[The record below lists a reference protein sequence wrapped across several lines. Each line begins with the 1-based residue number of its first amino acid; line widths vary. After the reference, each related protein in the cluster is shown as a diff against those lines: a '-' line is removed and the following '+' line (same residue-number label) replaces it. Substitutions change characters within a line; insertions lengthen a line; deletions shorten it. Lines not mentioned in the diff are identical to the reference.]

1 MCFQDTRARSSN
13 SLLIPVK
20 ICVRNLPS
28 GITEDEVRNFFSSCG
43 EVVDI
48 FLKDNGPNTF
58 GFVGFDN
65 VPSQQQA
72 LAFDARNFNDMTIKL
87 EAKRIFGAAGGRGDR
102 DANKVFVGGLTMETP
117 DDEVREY
124 FEKSVGTV
132 TDFYRARNGVF
143 AFVGFSNNDDKN
155 AAIAKT
161 GSDIGGYGDSYPP
174 RRFDDRSP
182 PSRRYRDEEE
192 EAPRYRRRSRSLP
205 PRRGRDY
212 SPSRSPETRRRI
224 LRSPAST
231 FCNGSLTCLDWKW
244 IIPMPKIEASPSRR
258 NTSAF
263 YDDHGLPS
271 GRYLQE
277 AGSTRNTSKTSG
289 WHQADQD
296 ETPHSCPPP

>member
-1 MCFQDTRARSSN
+1 MR
-13 SLLIPVK
+13 IPDEQK

-48 FLKDNGPNTF
+48 FLKDNGADTF

-72 LAFDARNFNDMTIKL
+72 LAFDARDFNGMTIKV
-87 EAKRIFGAAGGRGDR
+87 EAKRIFGAPGAAGGRGDR

-117 DDEVREY
+117 DDDVREY
-124 FEKSVGTV
+124 FEKNVGTV

-161 GSDIGGYGDSYPP
+161 GSDIGGCSIRVEAKGGRPSRYDRPERGGYGDSYPP

-182 PSRRYRDEEE
+182 PRRRYRDEEE
-192 EAPRYRRRSRSLP
+192 EAPRYRRRSRSPP

-212 SPSRSPETRRRI
+212 SPSRSPEPRRRDS
-224 LRSPAST
+224 RSP
-231 FCNGSLTCLDWKW
+231 
-244 IIPMPKIEASPSRR
+244 PRRRYRSR
-258 NTSAF
+258 S
-263 YDDHGLPS
+263 
-271 GRYLQE
+271 
-277 AGSTRNTSKTSG
+277 
-289 WHQADQD
+289 
-296 ETPHSCPPP
+296 